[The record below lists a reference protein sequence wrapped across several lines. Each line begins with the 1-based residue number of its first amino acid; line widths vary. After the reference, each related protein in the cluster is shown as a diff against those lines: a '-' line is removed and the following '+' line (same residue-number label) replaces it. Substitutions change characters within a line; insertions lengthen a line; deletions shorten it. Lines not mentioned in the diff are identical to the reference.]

1 MMRWVFRFAVYFVKP
16 VLIVGVIGHFGF
28 LTLRAVANAVSSY
41 EKAKVKEEIKARSR
55 LDEIRLKESLKNK
68 EKGRVD
74 EQGAKDNRG
83 H

>member
-16 VLIVGVIGHFGF
+16 VLIVWVMGHFGF

-41 EKAKVKEEIKARSR
+41 ERAKVKEEIRPRSR
-55 LDEIRLKESLKNK
+55 LDEIRLKESLKSK